1 MSERWNAEK
10 PTVRIEV
17 VSDLSDAMRSDEGF
31 IRVRRLVLRNHY
43 EGGSVS
49 REYRYDCAERDA
61 MDAVGI
67 VLYSQPS
74 EKGEPHRVCL
84 RSSIR
89 PPLALRPNY
98 ALPVKETQADPTLFE
113 IPAGLVE
120 ADEEGDEGLRGC
132 ASRETQEEVGLEVK
146 PEDFRPLGPA
156 LFLSPGLVAEKLHFF
171 VAEVDP
177 SKMGTAT
184 LDGSPVEER
193 ARVAFVPLD
202 EALAACRDGRIEDIK
217 TEIGVRR
224 LIDLL
229 KGA

>member
-1 MSERWNAEK
+1 MSERWSAEK
-10 PTVRIEV
+10 PKVRIEV

-43 EGGSVS
+43 EGGSES

-67 VLYSQPS
+67 VLYTAA
-74 EKGEPHRVCL
+74 PHRVCL

-89 PPLALRPNY
+89 PPLALRPGY
-98 ALPVKETQADPTLFE
+98 ALPLKETAADPTLFE

-120 ADEEGDEGLRGC
+120 QDEEGDEGLRGC
-132 ASRETQEEVGLEVK
+132 AARETQEEVGLTVA
-146 PEDFRPLGPA
+146 PEAFIPLGPA

-171 VAEVDP
+171 AAEVDP
-177 SKMGTAT
+177 AEMGTAT

-193 ARVAFVPLD
+193 ARLAFVPID

-224 LIDLL
+224 LIERL
-229 KGA
+229 GAR